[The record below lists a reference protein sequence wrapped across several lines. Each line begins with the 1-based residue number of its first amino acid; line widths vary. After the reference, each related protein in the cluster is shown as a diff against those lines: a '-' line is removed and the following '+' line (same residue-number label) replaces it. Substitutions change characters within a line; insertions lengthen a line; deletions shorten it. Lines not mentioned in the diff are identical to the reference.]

1 MTKLEQDL
9 DLAHT
14 LIQDKNKYREYYG
27 LFEKM
32 WPFATINM
40 KEYLKLFDLKD
51 KKCITIQGS
60 SDHIL
65 ELFIKNPKEIIG
77 VDINPLTEYYYYL
90 KQASFAVLENSEDF
104 LKFFRWHD
112 YPQICKNNIHAFD
125 KDVFEEIS
133 KYLIGEAKVFWEELF
148 ICYDAKQIRKGLFNE
163 IDETNNKALYQVL
176 NYLSEENYQ
185 YIRKNRE
192 KINYRFINT
201 DIRNLNNYLTEK
213 YDFIT
218 LSNII
223 IYAHYMYK
231 NNPLKE
237 FKKLIEYLSKQLNK
251 DGNIIVGY
259 LYDIENE
266 EDYREIY
273 NKNIREYIFYEA
285 EYNYN
290 YFRKM
295 RDLHCACESPN
306 HDACLIYTKK

>member
-1 MTKLEQDL
+1 MTKLENDL
-9 DLAHT
+9 EMAHT

-40 KEYLKLFDLKD
+40 KEYLEPFDLKD
-51 KKCITIQGS
+51 KKCMTIQGS
-60 SDHIL
+60 SDHVF
-65 ELFIKNPKEIIG
+65 ELFLKNPQKIVGI
-77 VDINPLTEYYYYL
+77 DSNSLTEYYYYL
-90 KQASFAVLENSEDF
+90 KQAAFAVLENSEQY

-112 YPQICKNNIHAFD
+112 YPSFCKNNPDAFD
-125 KDVFEEIS
+125 KDIFEEIS
-133 KYLIGEAKVFWEELF
+133 KYLIGDAKVFWEELF
-148 ICYDAKQIRKGLFNE
+148 ICYEPKQIRKGLFNE
-163 IDETNNKALYQVL
+163 HDETNDYALYRIL

-185 YIRKNRE
+185 YIRQNRE
-192 KINYRFINT
+192 KINFEFINT
-201 DIRNLNNYLTEK
+201 DIRRINGKLTEN

-231 NNPLKE
+231 NNHLQKY
-237 FKKLIEYLSKQLNK
+237 KKIIELLATKLNK

-266 EDYREIY
+266 EDYRSIYKKEI
-273 NKNIREYIFYEA
+273 RDSIFYEP
-285 EYNYN
+285 EYSYH
-290 YFRKM
+290 FFKKM
-295 RDLHCACESPN
+295 RDLHCERDSKN